1 LHDSKVTIK
10 PFLFLLLKVTVAA
23 TSLWFIINRITQ
35 RDHAVSFFAFIKSKA
50 NEPDIIG
57 IIIAVIILM
66 LVNWSIEALKWKLLI
81 SKLHKLSFGQSL
93 MAIFAGATI
102 SFFTPN
108 RVGDFAGRMVFL
120 PGEVRLS
127 SLLSTFVGNL
137 SQLIVTLICG
147 LGALAVNIQYYVS
160 WNHQALILC
169 KAACAAI
176 SFLLLISFPFI
187 KLIFLLPIWQKKQP
201 KLYRYFQHFQHY
213 TYRELMLV
221 LLWSFIRY
229 GVFALQYILLFMIS
243 GIAFAPFI
251 ISVIMMVFIVQAV
264 VPSVALTE
272 FAFRGSVAIMIAAP
286 FVQNDYA
293 ILTASFALW
302 VINLAIPAALG
313 SLMIFYFK
321 PNR

>member
-1 LHDSKVTIK
+1 MHDSKVTIK
-10 PFLFLLLKVTVAA
+10 PFLFLLLKVVVAA
-23 TSLWFIINRITQ
+23 TSLWFIISRITQ
-35 RDHAVSFFAFIKSKA
+35 RDHAVSFFSFIKFKA
-50 NEPDIIG
+50 NEPDILG
-57 IIIAVIILM
+57 ILLAVLFLM

-81 SKLHKLSFGQSL
+81 GKLHKLSFGQSL

-120 PGEVRLS
+120 PGEVRIS

-147 LGALAVNIQYYVS
+147 LAALAVNIQYYVS
-160 WNHQALILC
+160 WSHQALFLC
-169 KAACAAI
+169 KVACAAI
-176 SFLLLISFPFI
+176 SFLLLVSFPFI
-187 KLIFLLPIWQKKQP
+187 KLIFMLPIWQKKQL
-201 KLYRYFQHFQHY
+201 KLYRYFQHFQLY
-213 TYRELMLV
+213 TYRELMSV

-251 ISVIMMVFIVQAV
+251 ISVI
-264 VPSVALTE
+264 
-272 FAFRGSVAIMIAAP
+272 RGSVAIMIAAP

-302 VINLAIPAALG
+302 VINLAIPAAIG